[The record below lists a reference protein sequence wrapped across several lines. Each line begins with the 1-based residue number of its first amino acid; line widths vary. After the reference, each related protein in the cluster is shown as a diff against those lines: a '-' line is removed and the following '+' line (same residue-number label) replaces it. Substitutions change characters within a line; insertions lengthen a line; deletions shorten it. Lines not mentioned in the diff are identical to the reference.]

1 MKYDVV
7 KTYAVTQVCT
17 VEAESELEAI
27 EIAKD
32 LDEEEWEN
40 NPNQYP
46 SDYVDYIAHRSED

>member
-7 KTYAVTQVCT
+7 KTYTVAQVCT

-27 EIAKD
+27 EIART
-32 LDEEEWEN
+32 LDEEEWDN

-46 SDYVDYIAHRSED
+46 SDYCDYIAHLSED